1 MSTSTQ
7 SDSHMLKQSKPPG
20 TPGSARGSRGWM
32 LITQVFVAGAC
43 SLALEVS
50 ASRLLAPYFGDT
62 LFVWANLIG
71 LILLYLTIGYYAGG
85 RFADRFPLAR
95 VFYLLTGTAALFIS
109 LIPLL
114 AHPVLSWTQAIF
126 ASNALGVFYGSL
138 VSVLLLFVVPTVLLG
153 CVSPFAI
160 RLSIEQAG
168 SSGRIS
174 GKLYA
179 ISTVGSLLGTFLPVL
194 WLLPNIGTSKTFF
207 ACGILLLL
215 TSLLGLWI
223 SRSPKELAASATSSS
238 SPVPAS
244 ASVPQKPAPANSE
257 SAKQTRQGTSFW
269 SEISA
274 YSAQDWMLIALVFV
288 EGACTLAVEIAAS
301 RLLAPYFGTSLFIW
315 AILIG
320 LILLYLTIGYYVG
333 GRVADRYPR
342 HGVLYL
348 LTISAAFLI
357 ALIPLAAHPLM
368 ALSQSSFVTYSVG
381 NFIVSLGG
389 TILLF
394 AAPVILLSCV
404 SPFAIRLQI
413 AQANKLGSS
422 GSIAGKLYAISTA
435 GSIVGTFLPA
445 LVLIPTIG
453 TYRTFFTFGLALLLI
468 SIVGLFVAGMGNS
481 HPLTFPRMS
490 ARLLALLLLIP
501 MIWSTLAIQ
510 GPIKRAD
517 GSNGGGT
524 LITERESP
532 YNYIQV
538 VKVGNEM
545 QLILNEGVG
554 IHSIYDPNNIL
565 TGGPWDY
572 FGVAPY
578 FNNPPFTQA
587 QVRSICV
594 IGLGAGTIPR
604 ELSAAYGPIPIDGVE
619 LDGAIVNLARQYFH
633 MNEPN
638 LHVIVQD
645 GRYYLQTAQKK
656 YDEIAIDAYQQ
667 PYVPFQLATQEFFQ
681 LVRAHLTPTGVA
693 VINAGRTN
701 SDFRLVEALAQTM
714 HAVFPNVYI
723 VNTARFT
730 NSIIIATNARTSLN
744 NFLLNTAALHNSLL
758 QAVADSSIQVG
769 NIRAEKNSNVAFRD
783 DQAPVEQ
790 LIDSIILDEI
800 EHPGS

>member
-1 MSTSTQ
+1 
-7 SDSHMLKQSKPPG
+7 
-20 TPGSARGSRGWM
+20 
-32 LITQVFVAGAC
+32 
-43 SLALEVS
+43 
-50 ASRLLAPYFGDT
+50 
-62 LFVWANLIG
+62 VWANLIG

-85 RFADRFPLAR
+85 RLADRYPR
-95 VFYLLTGTAALFIS
+95 SSVFYALTIVAAVFILLVPLIS
-109 LIPLL
+109 H
-114 AHPVLSWTQAIF
+114 AVLTWTQALF

-138 VSVLLLFVVPTVLLG
+138 ISVILLFVVPTVLLG

-160 RLSIEQAG
+160 RLSIKQTG

-179 ISTVGSLLGTFLPVL
+179 ISTVGSLCGTFLPVL
-194 WLLPNIGTSKTFF
+194 LLLPNIGTAKTFF
-207 ACGILLLL
+207 AFGLLLLL
-215 TSLLGLWI
+215 TSLLGLWLARGEKLARVQNQPAQQVGPRV
-223 SRSPKELAASATSSS
+223 SLWLELASYT
-238 SPVPAS
+238 
-244 ASVPQKPAPANSE
+244 PQ
-257 SAKQTRQGTSFW
+257 T
-269 SEISA
+269 
-274 YSAQDWMLIALVFV
+274 WMLIALVFV
-288 EGACTLAVEIAAS
+288 EGACSLAVEISAS

-333 GRVADRYPR
+333 GRVADRHPR
-342 HGVLYL
+342 QGVLYL

-357 ALIPLAAHPLM
+357 ALIPLIARPLM
-368 ALSQSSFVTYSVG
+368 VLSQSSFTTYAVG
-381 NFIVSLGG
+381 NFVVSLGG

-394 AAPVILLSCV
+394 AVPVILLSCV
-404 SPFAIRLQI
+404 SPFAIRLQVE
-413 AQANKLGSS
+413 QS
-422 GSIAGKLYAISTA
+422 GKTGTAGRIAGKLYAISTA

-453 TYRTFFTFGLALLLI
+453 TYRTFFIFGLALLLV
-468 SIVGLFVAGMGNS
+468 SILGLFVSSLGSASG
-481 HPLTFPRMS
+481 LKLPRIS
-490 ARLLALLLLIP
+490 TRLLALLLLVP

-510 GPIKRAD
+510 GPIKQAD
-517 GSNGGGT
+517 GSDGGGT
-524 LITERESP
+524 LLAERESP

-538 VKVGNEM
+538 VRVGNEM

-572 FGVAPY
+572 FGIAPY
-578 FNNPPFTQA
+578 FNNPPFTSA
-587 QVRSICV
+587 QVRHVAV

-619 LDGAIVNLARQYFH
+619 LDGEIVNLARQYFA

-645 GRYYLQTAQKK
+645 GRYYLQTTQKK
-656 YDEIAIDAYQQ
+656 YDEIGIDAYQQ
-667 PYVPFQLATQEFFQ
+667 PYVPFQLATREFFQ

-701 SDFRLVEALAQTM
+701 SDFRLVTALAQTM
-714 HAVFPNVYI
+714 RAVFPNVYI
-723 VNTARFT
+723 INTARFT
-730 NSIIIATNARTSLN
+730 NSIIIATNAHTSLG
-744 NFLLNTAALHNSLL
+744 NFVVNTQALSNPLL
-758 QAVADSSIQVG
+758 QAVATSSIEAG
-769 NIRAEKNSNVAFRD
+769 NIRAETTANVAFTD

>member
-1 MSTSTQ
+1 
-7 SDSHMLKQSKPPG
+7 MLL
-20 TPGSARGSRGWM
+20 A
-32 LITQVFVAGAC
+32 QVFVAGAC
-43 SLALEVS
+43 SLAVEVS

-85 RFADRFPLAR
+85 RLADRYPR
-95 VFYLLTGTAALFIS
+95 SSVFYALTIIAAVFILLVPLIS
-109 LIPLL
+109 H
-114 AHPVLSWTQAIF
+114 AVLTWTQALF

-138 VSVLLLFVVPTVLLG
+138 ISVILLFVVPTILLG

-160 RLSIEQAG
+160 RLSIEQTG

-179 ISTVGSLLGTFLPVL
+179 ISTVGSLCGTFLPVL
-194 WLLPNIGTSKTFF
+194 LLLPNIGTAKTFF
-207 ACGILLLL
+207 AFGLLLLL
-215 TSLLGLWI
+215 TSLLGLWLARGEQPARVQNQ
-223 SRSPKELAASATSSS
+223 SVQQAGPRVSLWSELASYT
-238 SPVPAS
+238 
-244 ASVPQKPAPANSE
+244 PQN
-257 SAKQTRQGTSFW
+257 
-269 SEISA
+269 
-274 YSAQDWMLIALVFV
+274 WMLIALVFV
-288 EGACTLAVEIAAS
+288 EGACALAVEISAS

-333 GRVADRYPR
+333 GRLADRYPR

-357 ALIPLAAHPLM
+357 ALIPLIARPLM
-368 ALSQSSFVTYSVG
+368 ILSQSSFTTYAVG
-381 NFIVSLGG
+381 NFVVSLGG

-394 AAPVILLSCV
+394 AVPVILLSCV
-404 SPFAIRLQI
+404 SPFAIRLQVE
-413 AQANKLGSS
+413 QS
-422 GSIAGKLYAISTA
+422 GKTGTAGRIAGRLYAISTA

-453 TYRTFFTFGLALLLI
+453 TYRTFFAFGLALLLI
-468 SIVGLFVAGMGNS
+468 SILGLFVSSLGSASG
-481 HPLTFPRMS
+481 LKLPRVS
-490 ARLLALLLLIP
+490 TRLLALLLLVP

-510 GPIKRAD
+510 GPIKQAD
-517 GSNGGGT
+517 GGDGGGT
-524 LITERESP
+524 LTAEHESP

-538 VKVGNEM
+538 VRVGNEM

-572 FGVAPY
+572 FGIAPY
-578 FNNPPFTQA
+578 FNNPPFTPA
-587 QVRSICV
+587 QVRHVAV

-619 LDGAIVNLARQYFH
+619 LDGEIVNLARQYFA

-645 GRYYLQTAQKK
+645 GRYYLQTTQKK
-656 YDEIAIDAYQQ
+656 YDEIGIDAYQQ
-667 PYVPFQLATQEFFQ
+667 PYVPFQLATRDFFQ
-681 LVRAHLTPTGVA
+681 LVRAHLTSTGVA

-701 SDFRLVEALAQTM
+701 SDFRLVTALAQTM
-714 HAVFPNVYI
+714 RAVFPDVYI
-723 VNTARFT
+723 INTARFT
-730 NSIIIATNARTSLN
+730 NSIIIATN
-744 NFLLNTAALHNSLL
+744 L
-758 QAVADSSIQVG
+758 QAVATSSIEAG
-769 NIRAEKNSNVAFRD
+769 DIRAETTANAAFTD